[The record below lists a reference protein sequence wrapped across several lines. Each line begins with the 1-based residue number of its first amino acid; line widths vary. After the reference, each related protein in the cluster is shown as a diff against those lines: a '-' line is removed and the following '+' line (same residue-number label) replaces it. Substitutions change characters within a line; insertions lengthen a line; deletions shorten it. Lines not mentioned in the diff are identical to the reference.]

1 MNKLFLYSA
10 LYAVFLCSCGHHH
23 ETGSHE
29 TQHEDKL
36 QYTAY
41 SDRFEVFAEAD
52 PFVAGKA
59 SNILS
64 HFSVLPD
71 FKALEKGKITI
82 TLKINGTETAQ
93 TLDKPARKGIYSFDL
108 TPGAPGKGFIKYSIQ
123 NEDGLHELTIPD
135 ITVYATSEEAEEAVG
150 KNGFSNVN
158 TTVFTKEQ
166 SWKIDFATAYPSV
179 EPFGPV
185 IKTTAI
191 LSASPGSERIITAKT
206 AGTVMLPTRGLL
218 EGKEIHAGQTLFTVS
233 GGDLADNNFAV
244 RFAEAKNNYEK
255 SKTEYDRAAD
265 LAKEKIISEKE
276 LLSAKT
282 DYENAKMIYEN
293 LNKNFTASGQSVA
306 SPMSGF
312 VKQVFVK
319 NGAFV
324 ETGQPVLTL
333 SQNKFLMLT
342 ADVSQRHASVL
353 GFIRTANIRNP
364 DDNRVYTLEQLNG
377 KILSYGKSV
386 NPDNFHIPVLLQI
399 ENRASFIEG
408 GIVDIYLKTVTQNKV
423 VTVPNSALLEEQ
435 GLYFVW
441 AQLTPELFEKREV
454 QTGLSDGL
462 KTEIRNG
469 LRADERIVTRGAMM
483 IKLSQSAGTLDA
495 HAGHNH

>member
-10 LYAVFLCSCGHHH
+10 LYAVFLSGCGHHH

-29 TQHEDKL
+29 AHHVDKML
-36 QYTAY
+36 YTAY

-52 PFVAGKA
+52 RFVAGKT

-64 HFSVLPD
+64 HFSVLPK
-71 FKALEKGKITI
+71 FKPLEKGKITI
-82 TLKINGTETAQ
+82 TLKVNENETTQ

-108 TPGAPGKGFIKYSIQ
+108 TPGETGKGFIKYTIQ
-123 NEDGLHELTIPD
+123 NEDGLHELTVTD
-135 ITVYATSEEAEEAVG
+135 VTVYATPKETEKAAG
-150 KNGFSNVN
+150 INGASNVN

-166 SWKIDFATAYPSV
+166 SWKIDFATAYPSF

-191 LSASPGSERIITAKT
+191 VNASPGNERIITAKT
-206 AGTVMLPTRGLL
+206 AGTVMFPSGVIL
-218 EGKEIHAGQTLFTVS
+218 EGKEIQAGQILFTVS

-244 RFAEAKNNYEK
+244 RFADAKNNYEK
-255 SKTEYDRAAD
+255 SKTEYDRAAE

-276 LLSAKT
+276 LLSDKT
-282 DYENAKMIYEN
+282 EYENAKIIYDN
-293 LNKNFTASGQSVA
+293 LNKNFTASGQTVT

-319 NGAFV
+319 DGSFV
-324 ETGQPVLTL
+324 ETGQPVLTV
-333 SQNKFLMLT
+333 SQNKYLMLT
-342 ADVSQRHASVL
+342 ADVSQRRASVL
-353 GFIRTANIRNP
+353 GFIRTANICNP
-364 DDNRVYTLEQLNG
+364 DDNRLYTLEQLNG
-377 KILSYGKSV
+377 KILSHGKSV
-386 NPDNFHIPVLLQI
+386 NPDNFHIPVFLQI
-399 ENRASFIEG
+399 QNRGGFIEG
-408 GIVDIYLKTVTQNKV
+408 GIVDIYLKTIIHDKAL
-423 VTVPNSALLEEQ
+423 TVPNSALLEEQ

-441 AQLTPELFEKREV
+441 VQLTPELFEKREV
-454 QTGLSDGL
+454 QPGLSDGL

-483 IKLSQSAGTLDA
+483 IKLSKSAGTLDA